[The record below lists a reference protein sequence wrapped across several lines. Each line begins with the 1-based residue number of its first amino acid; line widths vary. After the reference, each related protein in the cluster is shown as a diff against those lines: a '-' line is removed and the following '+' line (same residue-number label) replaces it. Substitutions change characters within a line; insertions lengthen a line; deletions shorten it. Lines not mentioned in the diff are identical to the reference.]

1 MRAQR
6 IRGDLKKS
14 KNYIKRNWTK
24 NYVDGVKKTADRVK
38 KVAEVARANIL
49 EKTPAMDVF
58 EKI

>member
-6 IRGDLKKS
+6 IRGDLKKPKS
-14 KNYIKRNWTK
+14 WIKKNWTTNYI
-24 NYVDGVKKTADRVK
+24 DGVKKTAGKVK